1 MVAAGIVE
9 THGLGEAEVVDY
21 LAACG
26 GIEPEWTRESVAEVV
41 AAGYDRAARPST

>member
-9 THGLGEAEVVDY
+9 THGLDEEDVVDY

-26 GIEPEWTRESVAEVV
+26 GIGPEWSRDSVAEVV
-41 AAGYDRAARPST
+41 AAGYDRASGNRA